1 MKTSLV
7 ILSMCLFLASCAT
20 PITATSNKVG
30 DLEGKACSRNI
41 LFLIPLS
48 LDSTIYSAAK
58 DGGIS
63 EISTVDQSAFY
74 SGFYNQRCT
83 IVHGNK

>member
-1 MKTSLV
+1 MKLSVLLLSLA
-7 ILSMCLFLASCAT
+7 LFATSCAS

-30 DLEGKACSRNI
+30 DVEGKACSRNI
-41 LFLIPLS
+41 LFIIPLS

-74 SGFYNQRCT
+74 SGIYNQNCT

>member
-1 MKTSLV
+1 MKVLV
-7 ILSMCLFLASCAT
+7 LLPLLTLLASCAT
-20 PITATSNKVG
+20 PLTATSNKVG
-30 DLEGKACSRNI
+30 DVEGKACSRNI
-41 LFLIPLS
+41 LFFIPLS

-63 EISTVDQSAFY
+63 EISTVDESSFY
-74 SGFYNQRCT
+74 SGIYNQRCT